1 MKRLLLS
8 ALLVLLAAA
17 LHAQEFYRITDIDDD
32 ERALEV
38 SAVSY
43 LDASENRFGAQ
54 VAYEIKPLTAYFE
67 VSFFSEH
74 LGEEYGGIKYKA
86 PSFRVGM
93 DYGFFEYG
101 MLTLFTGAYI
111 GITPYSTEYL
121 ERDKNAYVSSK
132 RLVKVTENGFIAGLK
147 LGTRLD
153 FLDRVCRFCQH
164 HQLGPFHRQPRGQ
177 GRPPCRGRRSQCG
190 ARPAVLKI
198 CASFPYGIEA
208 LFFSL
213 SCSAFFSLSYSGL
226 TRISLLDSRAKHGND
241 E

>member
-132 RLVKVTENGFIAGLK
+132 RSEPVLIFWTGFSLRRPF
-147 LGTRLD
+147 LPTPPTGT
-153 FLDRVCRFCQH
+153 V
-164 HQLGPFHRQPRGQ
+164 PSAAAWPR
-177 GRPPCRGRRSQCG
+177 
-190 ARPAVLKI
+190 APAVPWTPEPMWRSACGSENLR
-198 CASFPYGIEA
+198 
-208 LFFSL
+208 FFSVW
-213 SCSAFFSLSYSGL
+213 
-226 TRISLLDSRAKHGND
+226 N
-241 E
+241 

>member
-147 LGTRLD
+147 LGARLD
-153 FLDRVCRFCQH
+153 FLDRVFVK
-164 HQLGPFHRQPRGQ
+164 
-177 GRPPCRGRRSQCG
+177 
-190 ARPAVLKI
+190 AAVF
-198 CASFPYGIEA
+198 AN
-208 LFFSL
+208 
-213 SCSAFFSLSYSGL
+213 
-226 TRISLLDSRAKHGND
+226 TTN
-241 E
+241 

>member
-1 MKRLLLS
+1 MPRLLLS

-153 FLDRVCRFCQH
+153 FLDRVFVKAAVFANTTNWDRSI
-164 HQLGPFHRQPRGQ
+164 GS
-177 GRPPCRGRRSQCG
+177 RPPCRGRRSQCG

>member
-1 MKRLLLS
+1 MKKLLLS

-17 LHAQEFYRITDIDDD
+17 LHAQEFYRITDIDDG

-43 LDASENRFGAQ
+43 LDESENRFGAQ

-67 VSFFSEH
+67 VSFFSER

-132 RLVKVTENGFIAGLK
+132 RLVKVKENGFIAGLK
-147 LGTRLD
+147 LGARLD
-153 FLDRVCRFCQH
+153 LLDRVFVKAAV
-164 HQLGPFHRQPRGQ
+164 FANTTNWD
-177 GRPPCRGRRSQCG
+177 RSIGSRVAKG
-190 ARPAVLKI
+190 ARRAVD
-198 CASFPYGIEA
+198 AGANVA
-208 LFFSL
+208 L
-213 SCSAFFSLSYSGL
+213 GL
-226 TRISLLDSRAKHGND
+226 RF
-241 E
+241 

>member
-1 MKRLLLS
+1 MR
-8 ALLVLLAAA
+8 
-17 LHAQEFYRITDIDDD
+17 QEFYRITDIDDG

-67 VSFFSEH
+67 VSFFSER

-132 RLVKVTENGFIAGLK
+132 RLVKVKENGFIAGLK
-147 LGTRLD
+147 LGARLD
-153 FLDRVCRFCQH
+153 LLDRVFVKAAV
-164 HQLGPFHRQPRGQ
+164 FANTTNWD
-177 GRPPCRGRRSQCG
+177 RSIGSRVAKG
-190 ARPAVLKI
+190 ARRAVD
-198 CASFPYGIEA
+198 AGANVA
-208 LFFSL
+208 L
-213 SCSAFFSLSYSGL
+213 GL
-226 TRISLLDSRAKHGND
+226 RF
-241 E
+241 

>member
-121 ERDKNAYVSSK
+121 ERDGWTVRTRDRKCAAHFEHTVAVGAGEADILSSFK
-132 RLVKVTENGFIAGLK
+132 FIEEV
-147 LGTRLD
+147 LGD
-153 FLDRVCRFCQH
+153 K
-164 HQLGPFHRQPRGQ
+164 
-177 GRPPCRGRRSQCG
+177 
-190 ARPAVLKI
+190 AI
-198 CASFPYGIEA
+198 
-208 LFFSL
+208 
-213 SCSAFFSLSYSGL
+213 
-226 TRISLLDSRAKHGND
+226 
-241 E
+241 

>member
-147 LGTRLD
+147 LGARLD
-153 FLDRVCRFCQH
+153 FLDRVFVKAAV
-164 HQLGPFHRQPRGQ
+164 LPTPPTGIVPSAAAWPR
-177 GRPPCRGRRSQCG
+177 
-190 ARPAVLKI
+190 APAVPWTPEPMWRLA
-198 CASFPYGIEA
+198 CGSEN
-208 LFFSL
+208 LRFFSVW
-213 SCSAFFSLSYSGL
+213 
-226 TRISLLDSRAKHGND
+226 N
-241 E
+241 